1 MEENKRGV
9 VNMTPEQQMQ
19 LQTENI
25 RLKSSLNQAQKYI
38 NRLEENLSIKRM
50 DYLFKIVEYA
60 GMFSQ
65 DFVDVIIN
73 EIENTFKPAE
83 QTNVNKEE
91 ENKDDEQ

>member
-73 EIENTFKPAE
+73 EIENTFKPTE